1 MKQNDGILL
10 ERIQSGLKDLTDVLS
25 SSDFIEP
32 GQIQSILAD
41 QNPLNTEIEQ
51 RKKKILYL
59 IGLGNKKLKNDIG
72 TYTKQ
77 YDLFPANVTAHN
89 HSLAVNLAPK
99 IGEMINPVEGRNL
112 DQQQLESIA
121 TDVHSRLVIAGAG
134 TGKSTTIIGF
144 IKYLLK
150 SGKAEPED
158 ILALSFTNASVDELK
173 LRIQKET
180 GHRIEATTFHRLG
193 IKVIASANGK
203 VPKICN
209 VALNQFIVDE
219 LNRKRSD
226 SAYMRNLNEYL
237 LYDLNGKHNESD
249 FKNGPEYLH
258 YLEVNPLITLNG
270 ESVKSYGEADIAN
283 YLAVNGIPYTYED
296 PYEKDTAD
304 SEYGQYHPDFHI
316 KGTNVYIEYFGI
328 DRDGKVAPFMIDSDP
343 NASEEYCKG
352 IEWKRAL
359 HQANGTRLIELF
371 AYNRS
376 EGELQSIL
384 DKQLK
389 HTGIHFDPRSPEEVF
404 DSMVKRDKGA
414 LNMVASTFAT
424 ILILVKGTGKPWEEA
439 YPKSG
444 SILRN
449 SESKRFEKLVRPIY
463 DAYQKMLSD
472 RGAIDF
478 EDMLNMASEIIDDHR
493 YHHSYRYV
501 IVDEYQD
508 ISASRFRLLYSMR
521 QDKDYNLYCVGDDW
535 QSIYRFN
542 GSNVAY
548 ILDFEKY
555 WGPSALCKI
564 ETTYRFSG
572 DLLRKSS
579 EFVCRNKRQI
589 RKKLVGKGK
598 DCPVIPMIG
607 KNQWGV
613 LAHLANVILSLPES
627 ASVLFLGRYRFDVC
641 LLENKG
647 FSWKQ
652 PVGNTPIQ
660 VYFEGRP
667 DLKMTYMTI
676 HGSKGLQADYVF
688 SLNNSTGS
696 YGFPS
701 SREESPLIGQLL
713 ESEDT
718 QIDEER
724 RLCYVAM
731 TRARKR
737 LYMIS
742 YENRCSQFFKEI
754 FNVPEQKFEREL
766 CPICR
771 GQLVM
776 RKGKWGQFIG
786 CSNFKSK
793 GCKFTRKLDENEQSI
808 ANNKNKLRN

>member
-1 MKQNDGILL
+1 MFVPNGERQLKQNDEKLVAK
-10 ERIQSGLKDLTDVLS
+10 IQSGLKDLTDVLS

-32 GQIQSILAD
+32 EQVSSILAA
-41 QNPLNTEIEQ
+41 QNSLKTEIDQ

-59 IGLGNKKLKNDIG
+59 IGLGNKELKSRIE
-72 TYTKQ
+72 TYTEK
-77 YDLFPANVTAHN
+77 YRSFSADISTHN
-89 HSLAVNLAPK
+89 HSLAAKLAPK

-134 TGKSTTIIGF
+134 TGKTTTIIGF

-150 SGKAEPED
+150 SEKAQPED

-180 GHRIEATTFHRLG
+180 GHCIEATTFHRLG

-203 VPKICN
+203 VPRISN
-209 VALNQFIVDE
+209 IALNQFITDE

-226 SAYMRNLNEYL
+226 SGYMRLLNEYL
-237 LYDLNGKHNESD
+237 IYDLNSKHNESD
-249 FKNGPEYLH
+249 FKNAPEYLH
-258 YLEVNPLITLNG
+258 YLEMNPLITLNG

-283 YLAVNGIPYTYED
+283 YLAINGIPYVYED
-296 PYEKDTAD
+296 SYEKDTTD

-316 KGTNVYIEYFGI
+316 KGTNIYIEYFGI
-328 DRDGKVAPFMIDSDP
+328 DREGNVAPFMIDSNP
-343 NASEEYCKG
+343 NATEEYCKG
-352 IEWKRAL
+352 IEWKRAI
-359 HQANGTRLIELF
+359 HQTNGTRLIELF

-376 EGELQSIL
+376 EGELQTVL

-389 HTGIHFDPRSPEEVF
+389 ESGVQFNPRSPDDVF

-414 LNMVASTFAT
+414 LNLVASTFAT
-424 ILILVKGTGKPWEEA
+424 ILILVKGSGKSWEEA

-444 SILRN
+444 AIFRSP
-449 SESKRFEKLVRPIY
+449 ESKRFEKLVKPIY

-472 RGAIDF
+472 QQEIDF
-478 EDMLNMASEIIDDHR
+478 EDMLNLATDIVDEHR
-493 YHHSYRYV
+493 YHHGYRYV

-508 ISASRFRLLYSMR
+508 ISASRFRLLHSMR
-521 QDKDYNLYCVGDDW
+521 QDRDYKLYCVGDDW

-555 WGPSALCKI
+555 WGPSAICKI

-572 DLLRKSS
+572 DLLRLSS

-598 DCPVIPMIG
+598 DCSVRQIKG

-613 LAHLANVILSLPES
+613 LAQLADIIHTLPES

-652 PVGNTPIQ
+652 PVGKNLIE
-660 VYFEGRP
+660 VYYTGRP

-688 SLNNSTGS
+688 SLNNTVGS

-701 SREESPLIGQLL
+701 NREESPLIRMLL
-713 ESEDT
+713 GSEDI

-731 TRARKR
+731 TRAKKC
-737 LYMIS
+737 LYMVT
-742 YENRCSQFFKEI
+742 YENRYSSFFKEI
-754 FNVPEQKFEREL
+754 FNVPEQKYEKEF

-771 GQLVM
+771 GQLVL
-776 RKGKWGQFIG
+776 RKGKWGEFIG
-786 CSNFKSK
+786 CSNYKSK
-793 GCKFTRKLDENEQSI
+793 GCKFTRKLEEED
-808 ANNKNKLRN
+808 

>member
-1 MKQNDGILL
+1 MKQNDEKLL
-10 ERIQSGLKDLTDVLS
+10 ERIQSGLKDLTHILS

-32 GQIQSILAD
+32 EQIPPILAA
-41 QNPLNTEIEQ
+41 QNSLKTEIEHH
-51 RKKKILYL
+51 KKKILYL
-59 IGLGNKKLKNDIG
+59 IGLGNKKLKNDIE
-72 TYTKQ
+72 TYTKH
-77 YDLFPANVTAHN
+77 YESFSADVSVHN
-89 HSLAVNLAPK
+89 HSLAVNLTPK
-99 IGEMINPVEGRNL
+99 IGELINPVEGRDL

-134 TGKSTTIIGF
+134 TGKTTTIIGF

-150 SGKAEPED
+150 SGKAQPED

-173 LRIQKET
+173 QRIQKET
-180 GHRIEATTFHRLG
+180 GQRIEATTFHRLG
-193 IKVIASANGK
+193 IKVIASTNGK

-219 LNRKRSD
+219 LNRKRAD
-226 SAYMRNLNEYL
+226 PVYMRHLNEYF
-237 LYDLNGKHNESD
+237 LYDLNSKHKESD

-296 PYEKDTAD
+296 PYEKDTVN
-304 SEYGQYHPDFHI
+304 SEFGQYHPDFHI
-316 KGTNVYIEYFGI
+316 KGTNIYIEYFGI

-352 IEWKRAL
+352 IEWKRTL
-359 HQANGTRLIELF
+359 HQANGTHLVELF

-376 EGELQSIL
+376 EGELQTIL

-389 HTGIHFDPRSPEEVF
+389 DAGIQFKPRSPEEVF
-404 DSMVKRDKGA
+404 DTMVKRDKGA
-414 LNMVASTFAT
+414 LNMIASTFAT
-424 ILILVKGTGKPWEEA
+424 ILILVKGTGKTWGEA
-439 YPKSG
+439 YPNSG
-444 SILRN
+444 AILRN

-472 RGAIDF
+472 RDEIDF
-478 EDMLNMASEIIDDHR
+478 EDILNIASEIVDNHR
-493 YHHSYRYV
+493 YHHSYKYV

-521 QDKDYNLYCVGDDW
+521 QDRNYSLYCVGDDW

-572 DLLRKSS
+572 DLLRISS

-589 RKKLVGKGK
+589 RKKLVGKGR
-598 DCPVIPMIG
+598 DCPVIPIIE
-607 KNQWGV
+607 KNQWSV
-613 LAHLANVILSLPES
+613 LARLANVIRALPES

-647 FSWKQ
+647 FSWRQ
-652 PVGNTPIQ
+652 PVGNASIQ
-660 VYFEGRP
+660 VYFEGRH
-667 DLKMTYMTI
+667 DLKMTYMTV

-701 SREESPLIGQLL
+701 SREESPLISQLL

-731 TRARKR
+731 TRAKKC
-737 LYMIS
+737 LYLIS

-786 CSNFKSK
+786 CSNFESK
-793 GCKFTRKLDENEQSI
+793 GCKFTRKLDENEQSV
-808 ANNKNKLRN
+808 AHNKNKL